1 MLVFTSLTQDHGI
14 DAMGNLSTAS
24 GPSRHSAIKMSA
36 ILCGCIVVL
45 GIRATG
51 QPATNAT
58 NLLPMCE
65 QRQELSADMLTELRQ
80 IEEEIIILM
89 EEINEREKR
98 YKKRAHEMKRLFNID
113 YPKQA
118 MHVDFQEY
126 FRRRKAQLAA
136 LKKQL
141 DLLDV
146 LVQSNYDPMI
156 PTPHRNSSD
165 ITTNDASKRVVAP

>member
-1 MLVFTSLTQDHGI
+1 
-14 DAMGNLSTAS
+14 
-24 GPSRHSAIKMSA
+24 
-36 ILCGCIVVL
+36 
-45 GIRATG
+45 
-51 QPATNAT
+51 
-58 NLLPMCE
+58 MCE

-126 FRRRKAQLAA
+126 FRRRKAQLA
-136 LKKQL
+136 
-141 DLLDV
+141 
-146 LVQSNYDPMI
+146 
-156 PTPHRNSSD
+156 H
-165 ITTNDASKRVVAP
+165 